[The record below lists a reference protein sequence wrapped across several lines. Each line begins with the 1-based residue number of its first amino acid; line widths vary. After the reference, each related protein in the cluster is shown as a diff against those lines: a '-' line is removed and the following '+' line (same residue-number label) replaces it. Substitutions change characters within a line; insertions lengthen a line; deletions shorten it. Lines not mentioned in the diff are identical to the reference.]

1 MSEELIQ
8 VAKIGKSVGLKGYV
22 KLHNLSD
29 FPEQFKKNTSFFLQ
43 NKEQIKIK
51 DFNKQNNS
59 VLFYNY
65 ENLDLAKT
73 LTNNILYQSIEQTRK
88 TCKLNKDEF
97 FYFDIINCEVFID
110 DLNLGKVNDI
120 LDSSCNFL
128 FEIKTSIELINKN
141 YAKTFFIPY
150 IDNYILNININ
161 EKKIFCKK
169 EAFYILENS

>member
-120 LDSSCNFL
+120 LDSSYNFL

-169 EAFYILENS
+169 EAFDILENS

>member
-169 EAFYILENS
+169 EAFDILENS